1 MMTAP
6 ARPAPSESATEP
18 YYANDRPDETAAN
31 HVKDSNF
38 RGICI
43 YDGNLYV
50 SKGSGGNGDNGVFQ
64 VHSAGGGLP
73 LGTDNV
79 ITQMLGSPATDPVS
93 KAASIHTPYGFWF
106 ANATT
111 MYVADEGNVST
122 DSKGNLVPDPLAGL
136 EKWILSGGSWKL
148 AYTLQ
153 TGLDLYQPESVDGYP
168 VATYTTGLRNMTG
181 KTNPDGTA
189 TIYALTGQFSTISSG
204 TPDPNK
210 LVAITDVISATTLP
224 TFPATDFRAAAYERF
239 TTLQVAPPAQV
250 FRGVA
255 FAPHR

>member
-1 MMTAP
+1 MTAP

-122 DSKGNLVPDPLAGL
+122 DSKGNLVPASTS
-136 EKWILSGGSWKL
+136 IN
-148 AYTLQ
+148 
-153 TGLDLYQPESVDGYP
+153 
-168 VATYTTGLRNMTG
+168 LRVW
-181 KTNPDGTA
+181 TA
-189 TIYALTGQFSTISSG
+189 TRSPPTLRAC
-204 TPDPNK
+204 
-210 LVAITDVISATTLP
+210 AI
-224 TFPATDFRAAAYERF
+224 
-239 TTLQVAPPAQV
+239 
-250 FRGVA
+250 
-255 FAPHR
+255 